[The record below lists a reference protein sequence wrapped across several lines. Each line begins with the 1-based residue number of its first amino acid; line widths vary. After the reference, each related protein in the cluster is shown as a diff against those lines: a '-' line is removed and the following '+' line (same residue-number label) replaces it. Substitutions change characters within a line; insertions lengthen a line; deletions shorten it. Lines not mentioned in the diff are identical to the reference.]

1 MVIYFVEPVFNNN
14 SPVIFFLRIQRV
26 GKEVVLPPRKLPG
39 KSGWKVEF
47 IPAPDGPGEQIQFDL
62 AVPGGRSKACH
73 GVCTNKPPS
82 VTKQNAKIRI
92 DHDPSRQGREKGF
105 KKMWFFVDTIRTEKP
120 MLWRMKANIS
130 VVSPHHSPNG

>member
-1 MVIYFVEPVFNNN
+1 MVIYFAEPVFNNN

-105 KKMWFFVDTIRTEKP
+105 KKNVVLRRYHSNRKAHVVEDEGQYIRGIATP
-120 MLWRMKANIS
+120 Q
-130 VVSPHHSPNG
+130 P